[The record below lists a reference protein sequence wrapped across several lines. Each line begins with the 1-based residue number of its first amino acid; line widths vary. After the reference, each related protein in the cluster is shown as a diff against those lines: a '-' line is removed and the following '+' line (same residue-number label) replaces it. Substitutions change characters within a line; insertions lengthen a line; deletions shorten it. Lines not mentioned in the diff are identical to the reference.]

1 VSTTTTQSPVSTLLN
16 EEEAWL
22 HHVLADFDYIVQS
35 GRYGPLVYDK
45 LSKETKQILHNMY
58 VLELNNIKVK
68 L

>member
-1 VSTTTTQSPVSTLLN
+1 MN